1 MYLQKPPRCIWDYAR
16 TIRVC
21 SLNTTGLNGRVY
33 RQAYQAKKLSLILPP
48 MGFLQIPGLGKVH
61 FHEYGSGPK
70 PMLAF
75 HGYGM
80 TGKQFHVLKN
90 SILTKY
96 HVYGF
101 DHFFHG
107 ESALEGWSEKQ
118 ILEGMPR
125 EIVRAYLAEW
135 FKIYSEQKVSL
146 LAYSI
151 GANLALVL
159 LEEYA
164 ELIEEVIL
172 MAPDG
177 LSVYKGFHF
186 LQHHP
191 VGKYLF
197 RRVTKSKWL
206 APRLLK
212 TLKKVRFID
221 DSLYTIA
228 YSEIDTEKKRL
239 DVYYT
244 LNLIRLLKPRTDTVI
259 RLVNQHRIRL
269 TLIFGRDD
277 ELFPKSAA
285 MAFIEQLDKARVL
298 EVPLGHWLVVPAL
311 DEYLVNL
318 PR

>member
-1 MYLQKPPRCIWDYAR
+1 
-16 TIRVC
+16 
-21 SLNTTGLNGRVY
+21 
-33 RQAYQAKKLSLILPP
+33 
-48 MGFLQIPGLGKVH
+48 MGFLQIPGLGRVH
-61 FHEYGSGPK
+61 FHEYGSGDK

-107 ESALEGWSEKQ
+107 ESALEGWTEKQ
-118 ILEGMPR
+118 IRGGMPR
-125 EIVRAYLAEW
+125 EMVKLYLDEW
-135 FKIYSEQKVSL
+135 FKTYGRQKVSL

-151 GANLALVL
+151 GANLALIL
-159 LEEYA
+159 LEEYP
-164 ELIEEVIL
+164 ELVDEIIL

-177 LSVYKGFHF
+177 LSVYKGFPF
-186 LQHHP
+186 LLHQP
-191 VGKYLF
+191 VGKYFF

-206 APRLLK
+206 APWLLK
-212 TLKKVRFID
+212 TLKKIRFID
-221 DSLYTIA
+221 DSLYNIA
-228 YSEIDTEKKRL
+228 YSEMDTEKKRL

-244 LNLIRLLKPRTDTVI
+244 LNLIRLLKPDTDKVAG
-259 RLVNQHRIRL
+259 LVNQHQIKC

-277 ELFPKSAA
+277 QLFPKSAA
-285 MAFIEQLDKARVL
+285 MPFINKLNKAEVH

-311 DEYLVNL
+311 DAYLASL
-318 PR
+318 QPLSRREGL